1 MNAMEPIKI
10 VNNERQEQ
18 FQASVDGE
26 TAYME
31 YRFKDG
37 MIVLMHTDVP
47 DRLSGKGIATSLAAF
62 AFNYA
67 KEKGLKVKVYCPFV
81 QTYVKRHPEFGDIL
95 VRPE

>member
-18 FQASVDGE
+18 FQASIDGE
-26 TAYME
+26 IAYME
-31 YRFKDG
+31 YRYKDG

-62 AFNYA
+62 AFKYA

-81 QTYVKRHPEFGDIL
+81 LTFVKRHPELSGQL
-95 VRPE
+95 AN

>member
-1 MNAMEPIKI
+1 MESINI

-26 TAYME
+26 IAYME
-31 YRFKDG
+31 YRFKDD

-62 AFNYA
+62 AFKYA

-81 QTYVKRHPEFGDIL
+81 LTFVKRHPELGGQL
-95 VRPE
+95 AN